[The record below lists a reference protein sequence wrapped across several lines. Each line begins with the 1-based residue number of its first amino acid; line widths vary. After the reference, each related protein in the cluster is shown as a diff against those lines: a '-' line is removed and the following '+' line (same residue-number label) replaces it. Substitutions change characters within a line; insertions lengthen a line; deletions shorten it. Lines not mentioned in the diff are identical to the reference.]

1 MNFVKK
7 MKLRPMSMVPKLSYS
22 CQLFTSMWKTI
33 ASLNRSILTR
43 SILKCQIQPAI
54 MLRSQ
59 PSAVPLTPRG
69 STDTF
74 RKSNSNNRMTEQFIN
89 VGSLIK
95 DANDGLTAEEQ
106 IGLKMQL
113 TEMIQQLSTLAD
125 SAYLQRARLQLDI
138 AEILNAL
145 ERRKEAWDIA
155 RDAFAISMQ
164 QESWQ
169 DAVEACSVLYQAGQE
184 DSIAVLG
191 MGIWLAVTFPVDPE
205 LTVAMLV
212 HAIDAMPD
220 DSDGAA
226 VAAITGRYVVDLR
239 AVDDKHESQSFLVD
253 NLIAMVAKRHSHVQD
268 QNAMNMWLDR
278 LELRDPQVFLPRM
291 ALVIDAIVGDK
302 WWFDRDVLRGKLPE

>member
-1 MNFVKK
+1 VSPPFDAPFSRMRTKPV
-7 MKLRPMSMVPKLSYS
+7 
-22 CQLFTSMWKTI
+22 
-33 ASLNRSILTR
+33 
-43 SILKCQIQPAI
+43 QPAI
-54 MLRSQ
+54 ILCSQ
-59 PSAVPLTPRG
+59 TLY
-69 STDTF
+69 STDTRNSTEPI
-74 RKSNSNNRMTEQFIN
+74 RKSNSSNPMTEQIIN

-106 IGLKMQL
+106 LGLKRQL
-113 TEMIQQLSTLAD
+113 SEKIQQLGTLSDA
-125 SAYLQRARLQLDI
+125 SHLQRARLQMDT

-145 ERRKEAWDIA
+145 ERKKEAWEIA
-155 RDAFAISMQ
+155 REAFSISMQ

-169 DAVEACSVLYQAGQE
+169 DAVEACNVLYQAGHE

-191 MGIWLAVTFPVDPE
+191 MGIWLAITFPVDPE

-212 HAIDAMPD
+212 HAIDEMPD

-239 AVDDKHESQSFLVD
+239 AEDDKHESQGFLVD
-253 NLIAMVAKRHSHVQD
+253 NLIAMVAKRHSQVQD
-268 QNAMNMWLDR
+268 QSEMNMWLDR

-291 ALVIDAIVGDK
+291 ALVVDNIVGDK